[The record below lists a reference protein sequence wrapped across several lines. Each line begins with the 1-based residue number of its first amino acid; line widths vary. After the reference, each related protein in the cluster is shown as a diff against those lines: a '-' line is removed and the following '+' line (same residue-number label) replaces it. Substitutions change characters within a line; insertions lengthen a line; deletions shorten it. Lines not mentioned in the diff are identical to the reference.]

1 MKNAIG
7 IDPDSGG
14 FVCALVKAG
23 SGQHVTRRFS
33 VTLEDLQQF
42 LRWVKAEGTPI
53 VAIEGSHGQS
63 RPIEKALR
71 EEGVV
76 FHSFKPA
83 DTDKFSRARISLEK
97 EDGVE

>member
-42 LRWVKAEGTPI
+42 LRCGKRG
-53 VAIEGSHGQS
+53 
-63 RPIEKALR
+63 
-71 EEGVV
+71 
-76 FHSFKPA
+76 
-83 DTDKFSRARISLEK
+83 
-97 EDGVE
+97 